1 MFFLSLGTPVKIVT
15 VITAEIQAAMEA
27 VTVNLE
33 KGLNFLQH
41 KEIVTII
48 QVMLRFKWAGYLYMI
63 TIQCKRDFLVTI
75 VKLGIL
81 KIFFL
86 SILIMILLIA
96 VEPLSD
102 KVSTGLN

>member
-48 QVMLRFKWAGYLYMI
+48 
-63 TIQCKRDFLVTI
+63 
-75 VKLGIL
+75 
-81 KIFFL
+81 
-86 SILIMILLIA
+86 
-96 VEPLSD
+96 
-102 KVSTGLN
+102 